1 MGCTSVAS
9 RSITVGTMR
18 DFTNHP
24 SGEYRTEVPEAR
36 WQNPEQRPRG
46 DGKEFAHAPDKA
58 SLGVKRSG
66 RTHSHRLPPPYAHGY
81 HQFDGAA
88 LLDVTVMNHTVAD
101 AAGAITSTTSD
112 LVEFWRAL
120 LGGRLLGPTELAQMQ
135 DTVPVNDEGRIRPGS
150 RYGLGIIWY
159 PTSCGGGYWHHQGD
173 TLGFSDFNAVN
184 DDGTRVVVV
193 SQTTT
198 PGGPGV
204 DPEDFQLLD
213 DVMCAGR

>member
-1 MGCTSVAS
+1 LTPLDE
-9 RSITVGTMR
+9 T
-18 DFTNHP
+18 D
-24 SGEYRTEVPEAR
+24 
-36 WQNPEQRPRG
+36 
-46 DGKEFAHAPDKA
+46 
-58 SLGVKRSG
+58 
-66 RTHSHRLPPPYAHGY
+66 LPPPYAHGY